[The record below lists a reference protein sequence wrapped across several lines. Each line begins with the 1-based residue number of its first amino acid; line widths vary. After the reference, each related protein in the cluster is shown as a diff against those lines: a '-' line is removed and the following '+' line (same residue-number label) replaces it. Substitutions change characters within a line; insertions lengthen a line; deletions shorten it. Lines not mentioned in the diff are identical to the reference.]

1 MKRLEDL
8 LDKLFDKL
16 FDNKYFL
23 IISSITMWL
32 ALVMAIRY
40 AIS

>member
-1 MKRLEDL
+1 MKRLEDWI
-8 LDKLFDKL
+8 DSL

-23 IISSITMWL
+23 IGSSITMWV
-32 ALVMAIRY
+32 ALVIAIRY

>member
-8 LDKLFDKL
+8 LDKLFD
-16 FDNKYFL
+16 NKYFL
-23 IISSITMWL
+23 IGISITMWI
-32 ALVMAIRY
+32 ALVIAIRY